1 MKSNIKYKKTRKNK
15 IRKNRITRNK
25 SKGRR
30 TRSRRQGGMFRR
42 FAKNLGKTALDVTT
56 DVVTEVSKDQTKQ
69 LVKKAVTS
77 VGKSAMTSPFSPNN
91 YLQKTDTSFKKSF
104 SFSSPSPTYEKK
116 YKINFDDYN
125 DVPTT
130 PRNRTGFD
138 SDVLYT
144 PVKEKQSQEGSIA
157 MRTADLTEVK
167 KQLF

>member
-30 TRSRRQGGMFRR
+30 TRSKRQGGMFRR

-77 VGKSAMTSPFSPNN
+77 VGKSAVTSPFSPNN
-91 YLQKTDTSFKKSF
+91 YLQKTDTSFKKSP
-104 SFSSPSPTYEKK
+104 SFSSPTYEKE
-116 YKINFDDYN
+116 YKINFHDYV
-125 DVPTT
+125 DEPTT
-130 PRNRTGFD
+130 PRKRTGFD
-138 SDVLYT
+138 TDVLYT
-144 PVKEKQSQEGSIA
+144 PVKEKQMPEGSIA